1 MAAAG
6 WLPTLSQIQTVPS
19 EQLREAAR
27 TWRATATRWE
37 EVFAQLRDE
46 TAQKVVLQGAT
57 DDALEARTYPDW
69 VM

>member
-27 TWRATATRWE
+27 MWRATATRWE
-37 EVFAQLRDE
+37 EVFAQQRDE
-46 TAQKVVLQGAT
+46 AAQKVAWQGVTA
-57 DDALEARTYPDW
+57 DGLETRTYNDW
-69 VM
+69 